1 MAMCVNESERE
12 ESRSARW
19 AYDPLTRLSSTSQVV
34 ISKIHNSISMTIF
47 SVFVISKS
55 GGLIYSH
62 DNHMTSPEVEKTFSY
77 PLDLRLDC
85 VNQRIVVT
93 FGQRDGI
100 RGQFAP

>member
-1 MAMCVNESERE
+1 
-12 ESRSARW
+12 
-19 AYDPLTRLSSTSQVV
+19 
-34 ISKIHNSISMTIF
+34 MTIF

-62 DNHMTSPEVEKTFSY
+62 DNHAFNPEVEKTFSY
-77 PLDLRLDC
+77 PLDLRLDY

-100 RGQFAP
+100 RGLLSSFTVDAYDSDESLFVQLATLSFL